1 MPAGGRKAFRGRV
14 YAAGPRCDLHT
25 HTHPLP
31 GNASLPAGTKASRHL
46 THPERVALTP
56 SVLLSLFTRPRRNRF
71 AAAISS
77 PPPPKVPALRTSPAS
92 QPHPIQRRRE
102 SQPAASAAAAQM
114 FLTSKYSSLLPPH
127 HHHSDA
133 APPKSSSRRQQ
144 QQQQAGKAA
153 CFDAALAA
161 RLRGL
166 LPLPGPACSPSS
178 PLAALARLADLLAL
192 TLAEAARSLAG
203 EGNAAAHLDA
213 GVALLDACNAITARL
228 ERLRRRRLLARFA
241 LHLVASPAGRGR
253 ARAALVDRDDR
264 TSSASPPPPLPSLPF
279 DQPHGRLSAA
289 ARVLVAV
296 NAVSSLAAA
305 AAAAV
310 LGGDALG
317 TAFPRVSGND
327 FPWAEPFN
335 AVSSQ
340 LSTLA
345 ICNASEVDAID
356 EAVQRLASLLDGK
369 GGADEAALGAA
380 AQEVE
385 RRTEELTARLDRLSD
400 AVNGVFRAALGLRNA
415 ELGAFMAGPAGKT
428 RV

>member
-1 MPAGGRKAFRGRV
+1 
-14 YAAGPRCDLHT
+14 
-25 HTHPLP
+25 
-31 GNASLPAGTKASRHL
+31 
-46 THPERVALTP
+46 
-56 SVLLSLFTRPRRNRF
+56 
-71 AAAISS
+71 
-77 PPPPKVPALRTSPAS
+77 
-92 QPHPIQRRRE
+92 
-102 SQPAASAAAAQM
+102 M
-114 FLTSKYSSLLPPH
+114 FLTDKYSSLLPPH

-133 APPKSSSRRQQ
+133 APPKSSSRRRQ

-178 PLAALARLADLLAL
+178 SPLAALARLADLLAL
-192 TLAEAARSLAG
+192 TLAEAARALAG
-203 EGNAAAHLDA
+203 EGDAAAVAAHLDA
-213 GVALLDACNAITARL
+213 GIALLDACNAITARL

-241 LHLVASPAGRGR
+241 LHLVVSPAGRGR
-253 ARAALVDRDDR
+253 ARAALADRDDR
-264 TSSASPPPPLPSLPF
+264 TSSPSPPPPLPSLPF
-279 DQPHGRLSAA
+279 DQPRGRLYAA

-317 TAFPRVSGND
+317 TAFPRVSGSD

-356 EAVQRLASLLDGK
+356 EAIQRLASVLDGK

-428 RV
+428 GV

>member
-1 MPAGGRKAFRGRV
+1 
-14 YAAGPRCDLHT
+14 
-25 HTHPLP
+25 
-31 GNASLPAGTKASRHL
+31 
-46 THPERVALTP
+46 
-56 SVLLSLFTRPRRNRF
+56 
-71 AAAISS
+71 
-77 PPPPKVPALRTSPAS
+77 
-92 QPHPIQRRRE
+92 
-102 SQPAASAAAAQM
+102 M
-114 FLTSKYSSLLPPH
+114 FLTDKYSSLLPPH

-133 APPKSSSRRQQ
+133 APPKPSSRRRQQ

-166 LPLPGPACSPSS
+166 LPPPPGPACSSSTSS

-192 TLAEAARSLAG
+192 TLAEAARALAV
-203 EGNAAAHLDA
+203 EGDAAAVAAHLDA

-253 ARAALVDRDDR
+253 ARAALADRDDR
-264 TSSASPPPPLPSLPF
+264 CSASPPPPLPSLPF
-279 DQPHGRLSAA
+279 DQPRGRLSAA

-310 LGGDALG
+310 LGGDALAA
-317 TAFPRVSGND
+317 AFPRVSGGD

-345 ICNASEVDAID
+345 ICNASEVDAVD
-356 EAVQRLASLLDGK
+356 EAVQRLAAALDGK
-369 GGADEAALGAA
+369 GGADEA

-428 RV
+428 CV

>member
-14 YAAGPRCDLHT
+14 YAAGPRCDL

-114 FLTSKYSSLLPPH
+114 FLTGKYSSLLPLH

-133 APPKSSSRRQQ
+133 APPKSSRRRQQ

-166 LPLPGPACSPSS
+166 LPLPGPGPACSPSSS

-192 TLAEAARSLAG
+192 TLAEAARALAG
-203 EGNAAAHLDA
+203 EGDAAAHLDA

-253 ARAALVDRDDR
+253 ARAALVDR

-356 EAVQRLASLLDGK
+356 EAVQRLALVLDGK

-428 RV
+428 CV